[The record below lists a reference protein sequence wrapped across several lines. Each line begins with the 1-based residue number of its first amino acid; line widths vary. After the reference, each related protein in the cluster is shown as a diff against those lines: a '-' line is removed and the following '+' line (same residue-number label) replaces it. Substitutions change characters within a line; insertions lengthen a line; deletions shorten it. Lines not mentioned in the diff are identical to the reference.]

1 MDSRAVTERRV
12 KSAKRTR
19 PHAKG
24 SAGESARRVSTWRR
38 VAGIDAIRGV
48 AICLMVVYHFLF
60 DLNWFHV
67 FRADFNN
74 DPLWLGFRALVVSMF
89 LLLVGVSLVLAA
101 RAGMSRR
108 RFWRR
113 IALVGICALLVSAA
127 SYVTFPKTFITFG
140 ILHCIVVTSILTW
153 PLARHPWISL
163 GLAIAVIVAGLTVH
177 SPMFDAPWLNWVG
190 FTTHKPPMED
200 YVPLFPWMGVSL
212 VGIAVGNWLVA
223 PAFKPLDPLSRAA
236 PAWLTW
242 LGRHSLIVYMVH
254 QPVMVGLLRVIL

>member
-1 MDSRAVTERRV
+1 VTQRRAKSHKGTRLSGTRLSPNASERAVRT
-12 KSAKRTR
+12 SIRTR
-19 PHAKG
+19 
-24 SAGESARRVSTWRR
+24 
-38 VAGIDAIRGV
+38 VAAVDAIRGV

-74 DPLWLGFRALVVSMF
+74 DPFWLGFRALVVSMF
-89 LLLVGVSLVLAA
+89 LLIVGVSLVLAA
-101 RAGMSRR
+101 RAGISRH

-113 IALVGICALLVSAA
+113 IAVVAVCAILVSAA

-140 ILHCIVVTSILTW
+140 ILHCIVVTSIVAW
-153 PLARHPWISL
+153 PLVRHPWISL
-163 GLAIAVIVAGLTVH
+163 GLGAAAIVAGLMVQM
-177 SPMFDAPWLNWVG
+177 PMFDAPWLNWIG
-190 FTTHKPPMED
+190 FTTHKPPTED

-212 VGIAVGNWLVA
+212 IGIALGNWLVA
-223 PAFKPLDPLSRAA
+223 RGLTPLDPLSRAA

-254 QPVMVGLLRVIL
+254 QPVLVGALRVIL